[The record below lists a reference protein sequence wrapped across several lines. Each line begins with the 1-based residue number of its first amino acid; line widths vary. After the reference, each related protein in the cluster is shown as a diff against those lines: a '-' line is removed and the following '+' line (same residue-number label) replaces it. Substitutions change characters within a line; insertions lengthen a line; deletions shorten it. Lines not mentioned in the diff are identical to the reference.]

1 MLRTNFIGRAKR
13 LEDLDIPRIGAIIG
27 VGEDEI
33 HAFMEVEAAGSGFDS
48 QGRPKML
55 FEPHVFYRNLSGE
68 QREEAVRR
76 DLAYPR
82 WGQQPYPRDSY
93 PRLIEAMAINET
105 AALKASSWGLGQ
117 ILGENYSMVGY
128 DTPQEMVIAFMDDEE
143 THLEAMIRFVIA
155 AGIDDDIRAHRWA
168 TVARVYNGPGY
179 KKHNYDGRLA
189 AAYRKWAGIPDTP
202 WDGNTEAEAGAES
215 TTKYPTVRMGDR
227 GFVVEHLQRT
237 LAGLNYHAGA
247 IDGRFGQATRA
258 SVLAFQA
265 DHRLVADG
273 VAGPKTWDALENDPR
288 PRAISQERA
297 SADAKDLR
305 EKGSTTII
313 NGDRGQI
320 AGGVLTA
327 TGGIAAAGEVIGQVE
342 EASGLLGRLQGVL
355 GEFSA
360 FLSDNLPL
368 VLLVGGGLA
377 LYYVTQMKKARVQDH
392 RSGANMGR

>member
-1 MLRTNFIGRAKR
+1 MLRTDFIGRAKR
-13 LEDLDIPRIGAIIG
+13 LDDIDIPRIGSIIG
-27 VGEDEI
+27 VGEDEV

-48 QGRPKML
+48 HGRPKML
-55 FEPHVFYRNLSGE
+55 FEPHVFYRNLSGS
-68 QREEAVRR
+68 QRDQAVRR

-82 WGQQPYPRDSY
+82 WGEQPYPRDSY

-105 AALKASSWGLGQ
+105 AALKSASWGLGQ
-117 ILGENYSMVGY
+117 ILGENHSMVGY

-143 THLEAMIRFVIA
+143 VHLEAMIRFLIA
-155 AGIDDDIRAHRWA
+155 AGIDDDLRAHRWA

-202 WDGNTEAEAGAES
+202 WDGNTEDEAGGQAP
-215 TTKYPTVRMGDR
+215 TKYPTVRMGDR
-227 GFVVEHLQRT
+227 GFVVEHLQRS
-237 LAGLNYHAGA
+237 LADLNYHSGA

-258 SVLAFQA
+258 SLLAFQA

-273 VAGPKTWDALENDPR
+273 VAGPKTWETLETAPV
-288 PRAISQERA
+288 PRAISQDRA
-297 SADAKDLR
+297 TADARELR
-305 EKGSTTII
+305 EKGSSTII

-320 AGGVLTA
+320 VGGVVTA
-327 TGGIAAAGEVIGQVE
+327 TGGIAAAGEVVDQIEG
-342 EASGLLGRLQGVL
+342 ASGLLGRVQGVL
-355 GEFSA
+355 TEFSG

-377 LYYVTQMKKARVQDH
+377 VYYVTQMKKARVQDH

>member
-1 MLRTNFIGRAKR
+1 MLRTDFIGRAKR

-48 QGRPKML
+48 HGRPKML
-55 FEPHVFYRNLSGE
+55 FEPHVFYRELSGP

-82 WGQQPYPRDSY
+82 WGEQAYPRDSY

-105 AALKASSWGLGQ
+105 AALKSASWGLGQ
-117 ILGENYSMVGY
+117 ILGQNYAMVGY
-128 DTPQEMVIAFMDDEE
+128 DSVQEMVVSFMDDEE
-143 THLEAMIRFVIA
+143 NHLEAMVKFLIA
-155 AGIDDDIRAHRWA
+155 AGIDDDLRAHRWE

-179 KKHNYDGRLA
+179 KKHGYHTRLA
-189 AAYRKWAGIPDTP
+189 RAYNKWAGIPDTP
-202 WDGNTEAEAGAES
+202 YDGGDQAAVPQQ
-215 TTKYPTVRMGDR
+215 YPTVRLGSK

-237 LAGLNYHAGA
+237 LHGLNYHSGA
-247 IDGRFGQATRA
+247 IDGNFGRMTRA

-265 DHRLVADG
+265 DHNLKADG
-273 VAGPKTWDALENDPR
+273 VAGPLTWDALENRAVPR
-288 PRAISQERA
+288 TISQERA
-297 SADAKDLR
+297 NADAADLR
-305 EKGSTTII
+305 REGSSTIK

-320 AGGVLTA
+320 VGGVVTA
-327 TGGIAAAGEVIGQVE
+327 TGAITTAGEVVSQAE

-355 GEFSA
+355 GEFSG

-368 VLLVGGGLA
+368 VLLIGGGLA
-377 LYYVTQMKKARVQDH
+377 VYYVAQMKKARVQDH

>member
-1 MLRTNFIGRAKR
+1 MLKTDFIGRAKR
-13 LEDLDIPRIGAIIG
+13 LENLDISRIGALIG

-33 HAFMEVEAAGSGFDS
+33 RAFIEVEAAGSGFDS

-68 QREEAVRR
+68 QREEAIRR
-76 DLAYPR
+76 NLAYR
-82 WGQQPYPRDSY
+82 KWGEQPYPRDSY
-93 PRLIEAMAINET
+93 PRLIEAMTINET
-105 AALKASSWGLGQ
+105 AALKSASWGLGQ
-117 ILGENYSMVGY
+117 ILGENHSIVGY
-128 DTPQEMVIAFMDDEE
+128 DTPQEMVVAFMDDEE
-143 THLEAMIRFVIA
+143 NHLEAMIRFVIA

-202 WDGNTEAEAGAES
+202 WDGNTETES
-215 TTKYPTVRMGDR
+215 SAKVETKYPTVRLGDH

-247 IDGRFGQATRA
+247 IDGHFGPATRA
-258 SVLAFQA
+258 AVLAFQA

-273 VAGPKTWDALENDPR
+273 VAGPETWGVLEDNPKPR
-288 PRAISQERA
+288 PISQERA
-297 SADAKDLR
+297 SADAKNLR

-320 AGGVLTA
+320 AGGALTA
-327 TGGIAAAGEVIGQVE
+327 AGGIAAAGEVIGKIE

-355 GEFSA
+355 SEFSA
-360 FLSDNLPL
+360 FLSNNLAF
-368 VLLVGGGLA
+368 VLLVGGGLVF
-377 LYYVTQMKKARVQDH
+377 YYISQMKKARVRDH
-392 RSGANMGR
+392 RSGAHLGR